1 MTTKITRE
9 QLKVLEDA
17 YVFEKLISDGP
28 GYIALGPSV
37 EPQWENA
44 LKGEAL
50 VNARTLERDL
60 ISAAWHV
67 DDPTGEFRQSLY
79 EITCEALGLE
89 DAKEVIDMYHVWELV
104 YYFER
109 VLMHLYFMQARTESI
124 AQDLGQAY
132 DDDKKLNAAI
142 ANVRDLFY
150 MVRRWEKV
158 AAQRFVE
165 TGSARPAREAAT
177 GELKLLL
184 DELEKDTK

>member
-1 MTTKITRE
+1 MTTKVTRE

-17 YVFEKLISDGP
+17 YKFEKMISDGP
-28 GYIALGPSV
+28 GWIARGPSIK
-37 EPQWENA
+37 PQWQNA
-44 LKGEAL
+44 LTGE
-50 VNARTLERDL
+50 TLEQAIAVETDL
-60 ISAAWHV
+60 IGTAWYA
-67 DDPTGEFRQSLY
+67 DDPAGECRPTLY
-79 EITCEALGLE
+79 EITNEALGLG
-89 DAKEVIDMYHVWELV
+89 DSKEVIDMYHVWELV

-165 TGSARPAREAAT
+165 TGSARPTREAA
-177 GELKLLL
+177 K
-184 DELEKDTK
+184 